1 MGVKIREK
9 RGKLYLDIYQNGKRS
24 WESLHLSI
32 TKDREQNKEVMR
44 LAEICR
50 SRREAQLLAGA
61 WNIQDPIAGKKKFVT
76 FLEERAKDYS
86 NPGVMKSFIRHV
98 KNFGAGETVLISQIT
113 PKWVSDFQDYL
124 ERGAGLSRTSAAHY
138 SKILRAAFKKA
149 AAANIV
155 AGNPCETV
163 GRIRAAEADL
173 IFLNGGEIQ
182 RLADTKLDDGG
193 AEIRRAFL
201 FACHTGL
208 RVCDL
213 ETLTWDKIETNPPQ
227 IIKRQEKTKVPVYIP
242 LSGSAQKLIGE
253 GGGRGPDDRVFDLP
267 RGKRRQSYLVLK
279 RWAKAAG
286 VMKNIGW
293 HTARRTFATLA
304 LENKAGIY
312 TVSKLLGLTSIS
324 HAAKYAKVT
333 DRLRRE
339 AVAAL
344 LEIRL

>member
-9 RGKLYLDIYQNGKRS
+9 RGKLYLDIYQNGKRA

-32 TKDREQNKEVMR
+32 TKDRERNKEVMR

-61 WNIQDPIAGKKKFVT
+61 WNIQDPAAAKKKFIT

-86 NPGVMKSFIRHV
+86 NPGVMKSFIHHV
-98 KNFGAGETVLISQIT
+98 KNFNAGETVLISQIT

-124 ERGAGLSRTSAAHY
+124 EHGAGLSRSSAAHY

-163 GRIRAAEADL
+163 KRVRGTEADL
-173 IFLNGGEIQ
+173 VFLNGGEIQ
-182 RLADTKLDDGG
+182 RLADTRPDDGG
-193 AEIRRAFL
+193 AETRRAFL

-227 IIKRQEKTKVPVYIP
+227 IIKRQEKTKVPVFIP
-242 LSGSAQKLIGE
+242 LSGSARQLIG
-253 GGGRGPDDRVFDLP
+253 GGEHGPSDKIFDLP

-286 VMKNIGW
+286 IAKNIGW

-304 LENKAGIY
+304 LENGADIY

-344 LEIRL
+344 PEIRL